1 MLDPK
6 KQHEPLSELDT
17 FLKKHPDVE
26 LVHVILTDPVGI
38 QRGKGLRPH
47 ELKSVYET
55 GRPFPSSMF
64 SLTVLGEDVEAA
76 GLLWDIGDRDCFAH
90 PIPGTLKRTPWLE
103 KTGQVFLAFRH
114 DSGPA
119 AAADPR
125 LRLSD
130 ICDRMKK
137 DGFCPVIAIELEF
150 YLLDKAAAKEG
161 KIIPALAPGGLYNDQ
176 IQVYSIQELDDFDPF
191 LRDLYAACDAQNLPA
206 ESVISEYAPGQMEI
220 TLTHRPD
227 ALQAVDEAAQYKR
240 LVKGVAEKHGMI
252 ACFMAKAFADSA
264 GSGMHIH
271 LSLNDAKGNNHFAS
285 ADPAGNDLLRHAIGG
300 MAATINDCM
309 AIFAPNAN
317 SYRRFRRNTYAPVA
331 PTWGVNNRTVSFRIP
346 AGPPKNRHVEHRI
359 CGADANPYLAAAAV
373 LAGMHHGI
381 KGKIDPG
388 PPVTGNGYLT
398 STEGLMLNW
407 FDALDSFED
416 SKFIKDYF
424 GADFVKIFSAV
435 KRAECEQFFAQVTD
449 LDYRW
454 HLRTA

>member
-6 KQHEPLSELDT
+6 TQTSPLSELDT

-47 ELKSVYET
+47 ELKSVFET
-55 GRPFPSSMF
+55 GRAFPSSMF
-64 SLTVLGEDVEAA
+64 ALTVLGEDVEGS
-76 GLLWDIGDRDCFAH
+76 GLLWEIGDRDCFAT
-90 PIPGTLKRTPWLE
+90 PIPGTLKRTPWLDR
-103 KTGQVFLAFRH
+103 TGQVYLSFGAEA
-114 DSGPA
+114 GPI

-125 LRLSD
+125 LRLQLVSE
-130 ICDRMKK
+130 RMKK
-137 DGFCPVIAIELEF
+137 DGYHPVLAIELEF
-150 YLLDKAAAKEG
+150 YLLDKAAARNG
-161 KIIPALAPGGLYNDQ
+161 KIQPAMAPGGIYNDQ

-191 LRDLYAACDAQNLPA
+191 LRELYAACDAQGLPA

-220 TLTHRPD
+220 TLTHRAD
-227 ALQAVDEAAQYKR
+227 ALQAVDEAIQYKR

-252 ACFMAKAFADSA
+252 ACFMAKPFSDQA

-271 LSLNDAKGNNHFAS
+271 LSLNDAKGNNLFAS
-285 ADPAGNDLLRHAIGG
+285 DEPAGNQLLHHAIGG
-300 MAATINDCM
+300 MASTINDSM

-346 AGPPKNRHVEHRI
+346 AGPAKSRHVEHRI
-359 CGADANPYLAAAAV
+359 SGADANPYLAAAAV

-381 KGKIDPG
+381 TNRIDPG
-388 PPVTGNGYLT
+388 PATTGNGYET
-398 STEGLMLNW
+398 KAEGLMLNW
-407 FDALDSFED
+407 FDALDAFED
-416 SKFIKDYF
+416 SKFIANYF
-424 GADFVKIFSAV
+424 GADFVRIFSAV
-435 KRAECEQFFAQVTD
+435 KRAECERFFAEVTD
-449 LDYRW
+449 FDYRW

>member
-6 KQHEPLSELDT
+6 QNELDT
-17 FLKKHPDVE
+17 FLKKYPDIE

-38 QRGKGLRPH
+38 QRGKGVRPH
-47 ELKSVYET
+47 ELKAIFEQ
-55 GRPFPSSMF
+55 GRAFPSSIF
-64 SLTVLGEDVEAA
+64 SLTVLGEDVEEA
-76 GLLWDIGDRDCFAH
+76 GLLWDIGDQDCFAH
-90 PIPGTLKRTPWLE
+90 PIPGTLKRTAWLE
-103 KTGQVFLAFRH
+103 KTGQVYLAFRP

-130 ICDRMKK
+130 ISERMKK
-137 DGFCPVIAIELEF
+137 DGLYPVLAIELEF
-150 YLLDKAAAKEG
+150 YLLDKAAARDG
-161 KIIPALAPGGLYNDQ
+161 RIVPALAPGGLYNDQ
-176 IQVYSIQELDDFDPF
+176 VQVYSIQELDDFDPF
-191 LRDLYAACDAQNLPA
+191 LRELYAACDAQNLPA

-220 TLTHRPD
+220 TLTHRAD
-227 ALQAVDEAAQYKR
+227 ALQAVDEAIQYKR

-252 ACFMAKAFADSA
+252 ACFMAKPFTANA

-271 LSLNDAKGNNHFAS
+271 LSLNDAKGNNQFAS
-285 ADPAGNDLLRHAIGG
+285 EAAAGNDLLRHAIGG
-300 MAATINDCM
+300 MASTINDSM

-346 AGPPKNRHVEHRI
+346 AGPPKSRHVEHRI

-373 LAGMHHGI
+373 LAAMHHGI
-381 KGKIDPG
+381 KTKSDPG
-388 PPVTGNGYLT
+388 PATTGNGYAT
-398 STEGLMLNW
+398 KVEGLTLNW
-407 FDALDSFED
+407 FDALDAFEE
-416 SKFIKDYF
+416 SKFIVDYF

-435 KRAECEQFFAQVTD
+435 KRAECERFFAEVTD
-449 LDYRW
+449 LDHRW

>member
-6 KQHEPLSELDT
+6 TQTSPLSELDT
-17 FLKKHPDVE
+17 FLKKHPDIE

-55 GRPFPSSMF
+55 GRAFPSSMF
-64 SLTVLGEDVEAA
+64 ALTVLGEDVEES
-76 GLLWDIGDRDCFAH
+76 GLLWEIGDRDCFAT
-90 PIPGTLKRTPWLE
+90 PIPGTLKRTPWLDR
-103 KTGQVFLAFRH
+103 TGQVYLAFGAEA
-114 DSGPA
+114 GPI

-125 LRLSD
+125 LRLQQVSE
-130 ICDRMKK
+130 RMKK
-137 DGFCPVIAIELEF
+137 DGYHPVLAIELEF
-150 YLLDKAAAKEG
+150 YLLDKEAARNG
-161 KIIPALAPGGLYNDQ
+161 KIQPALAPGGIYNDQ

-191 LRDLYAACDAQNLPA
+191 LRELYAACDAQGLPA

-220 TLTHRPD
+220 TLTHRAD
-227 ALQAVDEAAQYKR
+227 ALQAVDEAIQYKR

-252 ACFMAKAFADSA
+252 ACFMAKPFSDQA

-271 LSLNDAKGNNHFAS
+271 LSLNDAKGNNLFAS
-285 ADPAGNDLLRHAIGG
+285 EEPAGNPLLHHAIGG
-300 MAATINDCM
+300 MAKTINDSM

-346 AGPPKNRHVEHRI
+346 AGPAKSRHVEHRI
-359 CGADANPYLAAAAV
+359 SGADANPYLAAAAV

-381 KGKIDPG
+381 VNRLDPG
-388 PPVTGNGYLT
+388 PVTTGNGYET
-398 STEGLMLNW
+398 KTEGLMLNW
-407 FDALDSFED
+407 FDALDAFED
-416 SKFIKDYF
+416 SKFIADYF
-424 GADFVKIFSAV
+424 GPSFVKIFSAV
-435 KRAECEQFFAQVTD
+435 KRAECERFFAQVTD
-449 LDYRW
+449 FDYRW

>member
-6 KQHEPLSELDT
+6 QNELDT
-17 FLKKHPDVE
+17 FLKKYPDIE

-47 ELKSVYET
+47 ELKSVFES
-55 GRPFPSSMF
+55 GRAFPSSIF
-64 SLTVLGEDVEAA
+64 SLTVLGEDVEEA
-76 GLLWDIGDRDCFAH
+76 GLLWDIGDQDCFAH
-90 PIPGTLKRTPWLE
+90 PIPGTLKRTPWLD
-103 KTGQVFLAFRH
+103 KTGQVYLAFRP

-130 ICDRMKK
+130 ISDRMKK
-137 DGFCPVIAIELEF
+137 DGLHPVLAIELEF
-150 YLLDKAAAKEG
+150 YLLDKAAARDG
-161 KIIPALAPGGLYNDQ
+161 RIVPALAPGGLYNDQ
-176 IQVYSIQELDDFDPF
+176 VQVYSIQELDDFDPF
-191 LRDLYAACDAQNLPA
+191 LRELYAACDAQNLPA

-220 TLTHRPD
+220 TLTHRAD
-227 ALQAVDEAAQYKR
+227 ALQAVDEAIQYKR

-252 ACFMAKAFADSA
+252 ACFMAKPFTESA

-271 LSLNDAKGNNHFAS
+271 LSLNDAKGNNQFAS
-285 ADPAGNDLLRHAIGG
+285 DDPAGNALLRHAIGG
-300 MAATINDCM
+300 MAGTINDCM

-346 AGPPKNRHVEHRI
+346 AGPPKSRHVEHRI
-359 CGADANPYLAAAAV
+359 CGADANPYLAAGAV
-373 LAGMHHGI
+373 LAAMHHGI
-381 KGKIDPG
+381 RAKSDPG
-388 PPVTGNGYLT
+388 PATTGNGYA
-398 STEGLMLNW
+398 SKAEGLTLNW
-407 FDALDSFED
+407 FDALDAFED
-416 SKFIKDYF
+416 SKFIADYF

-435 KRAECEQFFAQVTD
+435 KRAECERFFAEVTD

>member
-6 KQHEPLSELDT
+6 QNELDT
-17 FLKKHPDVE
+17 FLKKYPDIE

-47 ELKSVYET
+47 ELKSVFES
-55 GRPFPSSMF
+55 GRAFPSSIF
-64 SLTVLGEDVEAA
+64 SLTVLGEDVEEA
-76 GLLWDIGDRDCFAH
+76 GLLWDIGDQDCFAH
-90 PIPGTLKRTPWLE
+90 PIPGTLKRTPWLD
-103 KTGQVFLAFRH
+103 KTGQVYLAFRP

-130 ICDRMKK
+130 ISDRMKK
-137 DGFCPVIAIELEF
+137 DGLHPVLAIELEF
-150 YLLDKAAAKEG
+150 YLLDKAAARDG
-161 KIIPALAPGGLYNDQ
+161 RIVPALAPGGLYNDQ
-176 IQVYSIQELDDFDPF
+176 VQVYSIQELDDFDPF
-191 LRDLYAACDAQNLPA
+191 LRELYAACDAQNLPA

-220 TLTHRPD
+220 TLTHRAD
-227 ALQAVDEAAQYKR
+227 ALQAVDEAIQYKR

-252 ACFMAKAFADSA
+252 ACFMAKPFTESA

-271 LSLNDAKGNNHFAS
+271 LSLNDAKGNNQFAS
-285 ADPAGNDLLRHAIGG
+285 DEAAGNALLRHAIGG
-300 MAATINDCM
+300 MASTINDCM

-346 AGPPKNRHVEHRI
+346 AGPPKSRHVEHRI
-359 CGADANPYLAAAAV
+359 CGADANPYLAAGAV
-373 LAGMHHGI
+373 LAAMHHGI
-381 KGKIDPG
+381 RAKSDPG
-388 PPVTGNGYLT
+388 PATTGNGYA
-398 STEGLMLNW
+398 SKAEGLTLNW
-407 FDALDSFED
+407 FDALDAFED
-416 SKFIKDYF
+416 SKFIADYF

-435 KRAECEQFFAQVTD
+435 KRAECERFFAEVTD

>member
-6 KQHEPLSELDT
+6 QNELET
-17 FLKKHPDVE
+17 FLKKYPDIE

-47 ELKSVYET
+47 ELKSVFEQ
-55 GRPFPSSMF
+55 GRAFPSSIF
-64 SLTVLGEDVEAA
+64 SLTVLGEDVEEA
-76 GLLWDIGDRDCFAH
+76 GLLWDIGDQDCFAH
-90 PIPGTLKRTPWLE
+90 PIPGTLKRTAWLD
-103 KTGQVFLAFRH
+103 KTGQVYLAFRT

-130 ICDRMKK
+130 ISDRMKK
-137 DGFCPVIAIELEF
+137 DGLHPVLAIELEF
-150 YLLDKAAAKEG
+150 YLLDKAAARDG
-161 KIIPALAPGGLYNDQ
+161 RIVPALAPGGLYNDQ
-176 IQVYSIQELDDFDPF
+176 VQVYSIQELDDFDPF
-191 LRDLYAACDAQNLPA
+191 LRELYAACDAQNLPA

-220 TLTHRPD
+220 TLTHRAD
-227 ALQAVDEAAQYKR
+227 ALQAVDEAIQYKR

-252 ACFMAKAFADSA
+252 ACFMAKPFTESA

-271 LSLNDAKGNNHFAS
+271 LSLNDAKGNNQFAS
-285 ADPAGNDLLRHAIGG
+285 DDPAGNALLRHAIGG
-300 MAATINDCM
+300 MASTINDCM

-346 AGPPKNRHVEHRI
+346 AGPPKSRHVEHRI
-359 CGADANPYLAAAAV
+359 SGADANPYLAAAAV
-373 LAGMHHGI
+373 LAAMHHGI
-381 KGKIDPG
+381 KTKIDPG
-388 PPVTGNGYLT
+388 PATTGNGYAT
-398 STEGLMLNW
+398 KVEGLTLNW
-407 FDALDSFED
+407 FDALDAFED
-416 SKFIKDYF
+416 SKFIADYF
-424 GADFVKIFSAV
+424 GAEFVKIFSAV
-435 KRAECEQFFAQVTD
+435 KRAECERFFAQVTD

>member
-6 KQHEPLSELDT
+6 QNELDT
-17 FLKKHPDVE
+17 FLKKYPDIE

-47 ELKSVYET
+47 ELKSVFET
-55 GRPFPSSMF
+55 GRAFPSSIF
-64 SLTVLGEDVEAA
+64 ALTVLGEDVEEA
-76 GLLWDIGDRDCFAH
+76 GLLWDIGDQDCFAH
-90 PIPGTLKRTPWLE
+90 PIPGTLKRTAWLD
-103 KTGQVFLAFRH
+103 KTGQVYLAFRA

-130 ICDRMKK
+130 ISERMKK
-137 DGFCPVIAIELEF
+137 DGLHPVLAIELEF
-150 YLLDKAAAKEG
+150 YLLDKAAARDG
-161 KIIPALAPGGLYNDQ
+161 RIIPALAPGGLYNDQ
-176 IQVYSIQELDDFDPF
+176 VQVYSIQELDDFDPF
-191 LRDLYAACDAQNLPA
+191 LRELYAACDAQGLPA

-220 TLTHRPD
+220 TLTHRAD
-227 ALQAVDEAAQYKR
+227 ALQAVDEAIQYKR

-252 ACFMAKAFADSA
+252 ACFMAKPFSESA

-271 LSLNDAKGNNHFAS
+271 LSLNDAKGNNQFAS
-285 ADPAGNDLLRHAIGG
+285 DDPAGNALLRHAIGG
-300 MAATINDCM
+300 MAQTINDCM

-346 AGPPKNRHVEHRI
+346 AGPPKSRHVEHRI
-359 CGADANPYLAAAAV
+359 CGADANPYLAAGAV
-373 LAGMHHGI
+373 LAAMHHGI
-381 KGKIDPG
+381 KTKADPG
-388 PPVTGNGYLT
+388 APVTGNGYKTASSENLT
-398 STEGLMLNW
+398 LNW
-407 FDALDSFED
+407 FDALDAFED
-416 SKFIKDYF
+416 SKFIADYF

-435 KRAECEQFFAQVTD
+435 KRAECERFFAQVTD

>member
-6 KQHEPLSELDT
+6 QNELDT
-17 FLKKHPDVE
+17 FLKKHPDIE

-38 QRGKGLRPH
+38 QRGKGVRPH
-47 ELKSVYET
+47 ELKAIYEQ
-55 GRPFPSSMF
+55 GRAFPSSIF
-64 SLTVLGEDVEAA
+64 SLTVLGEDVEEA
-76 GLLWDIGDRDCFAH
+76 GLLWDIGDQDCFAH
-90 PIPGTLKRTPWLE
+90 PIPGTLKRTPWLD
-103 KTGQVFLAFRH
+103 KTGQVFLAFRA

-130 ICDRMKK
+130 ISDRMKK
-137 DGFCPVIAIELEF
+137 DGLHPVLAIELEF
-150 YLLDKAAAKEG
+150 YLLDKAAARDG
-161 KIIPALAPGGLYNDQ
+161 RIIPALAPGGLYNDQ
-176 IQVYSIQELDDFDPF
+176 VQVYSIQELDDFDPF
-191 LRDLYAACDAQNLPA
+191 LRELYAACDAQGLPA

-220 TLTHRPD
+220 TLTHRAD
-227 ALQAVDEAAQYKR
+227 ALQAVDEAMQYKR
-240 LVKGVAEKHGMI
+240 VVKGVAEKHGMI
-252 ACFMAKAFADSA
+252 ACFMAKPFSESA

-271 LSLNDAKGNNHFAS
+271 LSLNDAKGNNQFTSDDAQ
-285 ADPAGNDLLRHAIGG
+285 GNKLLHNAIGG
-300 MAATINDCM
+300 MASTINDSM

-346 AGPPKNRHVEHRI
+346 AGPPKSRHVEHRI

-373 LAGMHHGI
+373 LAAMHHGI
-381 KGKIDPG
+381 TNKIDPG
-388 PPVTGNGYLT
+388 PATTGNGYAT
-398 STEGLMLNW
+398 KVEGLTLNW
-407 FDALDSFED
+407 YDALDAFED
-416 SKFIKDYF
+416 SKFIADYF

-435 KRAECEQFFAQVTD
+435 KRAECERFFAQVTD

>member
-6 KQHEPLSELDT
+6 QNELET
-17 FLKKHPDVE
+17 FLKKYPDIE

-47 ELKSVYET
+47 ELKSVFEQ
-55 GRPFPSSMF
+55 GRAFPSSIF
-64 SLTVLGEDVEAA
+64 SLTVLGEDVEEA
-76 GLLWDIGDRDCFAH
+76 GLLWDIGDQDCFAH
-90 PIPGTLKRTPWLE
+90 PIPGTLKRTAWLD
-103 KTGQVFLAFRH
+103 KTGQVYLAFRA

-130 ICDRMKK
+130 ISDRMKK
-137 DGFCPVIAIELEF
+137 DGLHPVLAIELEF
-150 YLLDKAAAKEG
+150 YLLDKAAARDG
-161 KIIPALAPGGLYNDQ
+161 RIVPALAPGGLYNDQ
-176 IQVYSIQELDDFDPF
+176 VQVYSIQELDDFDPF
-191 LRDLYAACDAQNLPA
+191 LRELYAACDAQNLPA

-220 TLTHRPD
+220 TLTHRAD
-227 ALQAVDEAAQYKR
+227 ALQAVDEAIQYKR

-252 ACFMAKAFADSA
+252 ACFMAKPFTENA

-271 LSLNDAKGNNHFAS
+271 LSLNDAKGNNLFAS
-285 ADPAGNDLLRHAIGG
+285 DDPAGNALLRHAIGG
-300 MAATINDCM
+300 MASTINDCM

-346 AGPPKNRHVEHRI
+346 AGPPKSRHVEHRI
-359 CGADANPYLAAAAV
+359 SGADANPYLAAAAV
-373 LAGMHHGI
+373 LAAMHHGI
-381 KGKIDPG
+381 KTKIDPG
-388 PPVTGNGYLT
+388 PATTGNGYAT
-398 STEGLMLNW
+398 KVEGLTLNW
-407 FDALDSFED
+407 FDALDAFED
-416 SKFIKDYF
+416 SKFIADYF
-424 GADFVKIFSAV
+424 GAEFVKIFSAV
-435 KRAECEQFFAQVTD
+435 KRAECERFFAQVTD